1 MKYFIVDELFN
12 IQKAFTEFLDD
23 LRANNDY
30 CKVYR
35 YSSFYDFFVNLVKA
49 LINNKDIVLID
60 AGFTD
65 QEINNLG
72 FSHDLNRVETIINPV
87 VIREG
92 HDLIDK
98 IKNSQSKLTLF
109 TSGTTGLPK
118 LVEHTIPT
126 LTRMLRAGD
135 NYHKDVWGI
144 AYNPT
149 HIAGI
154 QVLLQGLLN
163 LNTLVYVFGLPSNKV
178 ALNIKRNNIT
188 HISATPTFFRLL
200 VALRD
205 VFPDVQRITL
215 GGEKSDP
222 KLYADIKASFPN
234 AKVNNIYASTEL
246 GSLFVAK
253 GDVFS
258 VPDNI
263 KGSVRISDDELQI
276 RTSLISFIR
285 QDEWYKTGDIVE
297 VINENPLQF
306 KFKSRKTEMINVGGY
321 KVNPNEIE
329 DALRL
334 YPELEDV
341 RVYGKPNSVLGNI
354 VCMEFVLSEGASIDA
369 AEIKTRLS
377 VHFQDY
383 NIPRIIKQVSEI
395 SKTRT
400 GKLSRK

>member
-1 MKYFIVDELFN
+1 MRYFIIDELFN
-12 IQKAFTEFLDD
+12 TKKSFTDFLDD
-23 LRANNDY
+23 LHANSNY
-30 CKVYR
+30 CKVFR
-35 YSSFYDFFVNLVKA
+35 YSCFYDFLVNLAKA

-60 AGFTD
+60 ASFTD

-72 FSHDLNRVETIINPV
+72 FFKDLNKVEAIIDSA
-87 VIREG
+87 VIRDG
-92 HDLIDK
+92 DDLTDR

-118 LVEHTIPT
+118 LVEHSIPT

-154 QVLLQGLLN
+154 QVLLQAVLN
-163 LNTLVYVFGLPSNKV
+163 LNTLIYVFGLPSNKV
-178 ALNIKRNNIT
+178 ALNIKQNNIT

-215 GGEKSDP
+215 GGEKSYP

-234 AKVNNIYASTEL
+234 AKINNIYASTEL

-253 GDVFS
+253 GDIFS

-263 KGSVRISDDELQI
+263 KGSVRVIHDELQI
-276 RTSLISFIR
+276 ETTLIFSAR
-285 QDEWYKTGDIVE
+285 QAEWYQTGDIVE
-297 VINENPLQF
+297 VLNENPLQF

-354 VCMEFVLSEGASIDA
+354 VCMEFVLSEGARIDA
-369 AEIKTRLS
+369 AEIKKRLS
-377 VHFQDY
+377 VHFQEY
-383 NIPRIIKQVSEI
+383 NIPRIIKQVLEI

>member
-1 MKYFIVDELFN
+1 MNYLIIDELFN
-12 IQKAFTEFLDD
+12 THKSFADFHHD
-23 LRANNDY
+23 LNSNYDY

-35 YSSFYDFFVNLVKA
+35 YNCFYDFLVNLVKA

-60 AGFTD
+60 SGFTD
-65 QEINNLG
+65 QEIINLG
-72 FSHDLNRVETIINPV
+72 FLKDLNKIEAISDAIKLKDEANMIER
-87 VIREG
+87 
-92 HDLIDK
+92 
-98 IKNSQSKLTLF
+98 IKNSNSKLTLF

-126 LTRMLRAGD
+126 LTKMLRTGD
-135 NYHKDVWGI
+135 DYRNNVWGI
-144 AYNPT
+144 AFNPT

-178 ALNIKRNNIT
+178 ALNISQYKIT
-188 HISATPTFFRLL
+188 HLSATPTFYRLL
-200 VALRD
+200 VGIKG
-205 VFPDVQRITL
+205 VFPGVKRITL

-222 KLYADIKASFPN
+222 RLYANIKATFPN
-234 AKVNNIYASTEL
+234 STINNIYASTEL

-258 VPDNI
+258 VPNTMKENVKVVD
-263 KGSVRISDDELQI
+263 GELQI
-276 RTSLISFIR
+276 QSSLIISASA
-285 QDEWYKTGDIVE
+285 DKWYQTGDMVD

-306 KFKSRKTEMINVGGY
+306 KFISRKTEMINVGGY
-321 KVNPNEIE
+321 KVNPIEIE

-334 YPELEDV
+334 YPEIEDV

-354 VCMEFVLSEGASIDA
+354 MCMQFVLSVGKSIDA
-369 AEIKTRLS
+369 IEIRKRLA
-377 VHFQDY
+377 VQFQDY
-383 NIPRIIKQVSEI
+383 NIPRIINQVFEI
-395 SKTRT
+395 PKTRT